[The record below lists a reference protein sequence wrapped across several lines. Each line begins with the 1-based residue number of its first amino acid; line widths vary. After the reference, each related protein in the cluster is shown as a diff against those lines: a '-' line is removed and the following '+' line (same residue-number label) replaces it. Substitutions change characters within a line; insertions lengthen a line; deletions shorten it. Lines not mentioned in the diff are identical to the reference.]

1 MTQFSKRTLLGL
13 QAALLAVVL
22 GACDRRQDTART
34 DSPSSTASSTD
45 TRSGMGTNSS
55 NSSSTTASSGSPN
68 SAASVGAAAGTAID
82 DSVLTTKV
90 KAALLADNQV
100 KSTDISV
107 ETKQGEVLLSGFVD
121 NEAQASRAI
130 QVARGVDGVKNVN
143 NKMSVKG

>member
-34 DSPSSTASSTD
+34 DSPSTANSTV
-45 TRSGMGTNSS
+45 G
-55 NSSSTTASSGSPN
+55 SSTTSSGSPH

-107 ETKQGEVLLSGFVD
+107 ETKAGEVMLSGFVD
-121 NEAQASRAI
+121 NESQANRAV
-130 QVARGVDGVKNVN
+130 QVARGVDGVKTVN